1 MFHVTPPHVASI
13 LSHRT
18 RVASSCLHTTLH
30 SWGSTNKYVYT
41 YILLV
46 GNISKTCKYMSTY
59 YSRNLEIKTWTFM
72 SFKNISKTCAYMS
85 TYYSR
90 NSEIKWMCSLVCFV
104 VSWSDFV
111 LESPFFPPP
120 QKTDILF
127 QKNWHFFGFYV
138 RVDFS
143 KLEVPIS
150 TITSENNIQTKG
162 FRMI

>member
-1 MFHVTPPHVASI
+1 
-13 LSHRT
+13 
-18 RVASSCLHTTLH
+18 
-30 SWGSTNKYVYT
+30 
-41 YILLV
+41 
-46 GNISKTCKYMSTY
+46 
-59 YSRNLEIKTWTFM
+59 
-72 SFKNISKTCAYMS
+72 
-85 TYYSR
+85 
-90 NSEIKWMCSLVCFV
+90 MCSLVCFV

-150 TITSENNIQTKG
+150 TITSENNIQTKA
-162 FRMI
+162 FRMIQAARNSIKAIKKYIPKCRKSSIINKNLHDIRWKLNLFLLLVSFGVENQLAKFWLQSVRQFSSNPIPKRNGVLFWRRKLARWKQLNLLFFW